1 MKNKLTTNL
10 IANTK
15 NNMKVRDLI
24 KILEKCNEDKKITF
38 YYLKKDNLKSCK
50 HETLIETIDNGVEFT
65 IQNHRE

>member
-15 NNMKVRDLI
+15 NNMKVKDLI
-24 KILEKCNEDKKITF
+24 KILEKCNKNKKITF

-50 HETLIETIDNGVEFT
+50 YETLIETIDNGVEFT

>member
-24 KILEKCNEDKKITF
+24 KILEKCNKDKKITF
-38 YYLKKDNLKSCK
+38 YYLKKDNSKSCK
-50 HETLIETIDNGVEFT
+50 YETLIETIDNGVEFT